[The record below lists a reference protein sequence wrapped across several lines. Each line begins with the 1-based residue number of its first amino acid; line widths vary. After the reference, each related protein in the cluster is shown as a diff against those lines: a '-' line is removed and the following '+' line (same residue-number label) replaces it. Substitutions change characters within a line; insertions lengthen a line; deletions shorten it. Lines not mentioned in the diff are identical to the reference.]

1 MNHTHSQRLENYLG
15 ADVVSD
21 LSAAMRDWYGPP
33 IAVGNIPGAR
43 IMAHA
48 GGDFTGRMVGG
59 QFANA
64 LDYQVDRLKLLSRRL
79 QRRQAGKLNAG
90 FASLSDLISEITVG
104 GKRREF
110 SFAKSGSTGVLGST
124 NSLWGVGTQPAAGAN
139 GAAAPGG
146 TAHDDSNTGAFA
158 FANPT
163 SGDTQH
169 LLSGAFYGSVG
180 TNCLMMYDRLFSVLK
195 APSSSATQA
204 VTGVPTR
211 YQSTTT
217 GAADSAE
224 GNFLFMEATGALA
237 AVAHNWTV
245 CQYTDQAGN
254 ATATLPSVTG
264 NSGNIAH
271 RLDMPAGSWFAPLAS
286 GDTGIQA
293 LTQMQCSAATVT
305 GNLNFVIGHPLAW
318 IPVSLAHQIVILDAI
333 NSAFSLPRIFDDA
346 CIAFLEV
353 NKGASTATNYSGT
366 FVTGAG

>member
-15 ADVVSD
+15 SDVVND
-21 LSAAMRDWYGPP
+21 LSASMRDWYGPP

-59 QFANA
+59 QFASA

-79 QRRQAGKLNAG
+79 RRRQAGKLNAG
-90 FASLSDLISEITVG
+90 FASMSDLISEITVG

-110 SFAKSGSTGVLGST
+110 TFSKSGSTGVVGAT

-139 GAAAPGG
+139 GAVAPGG
-146 TAHDDSNTGAFA
+146 TVHVDSDTGAFA
-158 FANPT
+158 FANPAG
-163 SGDTQH
+163 GDTQH
-169 LLSGAFYGSVG
+169 VLSGGFFGSVG
-180 TNCLMMYDRLFSVLK
+180 SNCLLMYDRLFSVLK
-195 APSSSATQA
+195 APSSNTTQA

-211 YQSTTT
+211 YQSTTV

-224 GNFLFMEATGALA
+224 GNFLFMEATQALF
-237 AVAHNWTV
+237 AVVHNWTV

-254 ATATLPSVTG
+254 ATITLPSVTG

-271 RLDMPAGSWFAPLAS
+271 RLDMPVGSWFAPLAT
-286 GDTGIQA
+286 GDTGIQR
-293 LTQMQCSAATVT
+293 LTQMQCSAATLT

-318 IPVSLAHQIVILDAI
+318 IPISLANQIVILDAI
-333 NSAFSLPRIFDDA
+333 NSAFGLARIFDDA
-346 CIAFLEV
+346 CLAFLEV
-353 NKGASTATNYSGT
+353 AKGATTATNYSGT